1 MTTILDEYLAYTTE
15 YQLEYGKRTIVL
27 MEVGSFY
34 EMYAT
39 DTALIDL
46 HAVGHMLNIQVTR
59 KNKSIAEVS
68 RANHMLAGFPSYC
81 LEKFTNIL
89 LDNNYT
95 VVVVSQTSPPPKPK
109 RGVTNVLSP
118 GMRLEPVQR
127 NENSFLLC
135 IYLDEGSSNPDSLLG
150 GISYIDVSTGEVFA
164 YECGAATIEELHR
177 ILISVCP
184 KEVLIVGR
192 IDPVKYARV
201 EARLFSATSCIFHVK
216 VNHDNDSSGNPHFQ
230 LQLLQTA
237 YPKHGLLNVVEYLGF
252 ERLPIALNSFVHL
265 LGFAHRHREDILK
278 NIRKPKLLQNDDKVI
293 LSHNACRH
301 LDILPKKEGTTG
313 LVELINR
320 CKTSIGKRGFR
331 RRMLNPINDVCAL
344 NGMYSMVEWLIDNSH
359 WKAIRHHLSDV
370 CDLERCFRRIGLGE
384 LNWQGIPA
392 IHTSLKMLQSII
404 CEVSS
409 CPVESAS
416 TYVTAAKEAISKIIA
431 FYNDCL
437 DIEKLLASDSSC
449 IENPFLVGLF
459 PEIDALETELRAKH
473 VFIQSI
479 GEDLNGAGEPFFRLE
494 KNDKDGYHYCITA
507 KRYKAFVDK
516 GALKTLARSKIKVK
530 ELVAK
535 SVSASS
541 SIMKITHDLLRQ
553 VNIDIIV
560 LEEEISKNVDERY
573 KRFLAR
579 FAEACNESFDVVVD
593 FVEYFDFVSTN
604 ASNAFKYSYVKPK
617 IEGNDS
623 FVDIEQLRHPII
635 ERIQQGIPYVP
646 NDICL
651 GSGTKGM
658 LMYGVNASGK
668 SSLMKSVGVALVMAC
683 AGMYVPCASMRF
695 YPFNR
700 IFTRIP
706 SGDDM
711 YAGHSTFTQE
721 ISELRSIL
729 NHADQ
734 RSLVI
739 GDELCSG
746 TEPISAISI
755 VAAGILRLMQ
765 KGTSFIF
772 ASHLHDIV
780 DLPQIKALGDDLMV
794 CHLGVNYDG
803 TKLIYD
809 RVLKPGAGETLY
821 GIEVCRAL
829 DLEPEFMAIAQTIRH
844 NVLAIEPMIVSTKRT
859 RYNAKVFKDAMC
871 KMCRQNRATE
881 VHHIVQQ
888 KDADQNGNLL
898 GRFHKNAKHNLVHI
912 CETCHRSIHDGDIE
926 VSGYSQT
933 SSGIELIFKK
943 IEHL

>member
-1 MTTILDEYLAYTTE
+1 MSTILDEYLDYTTK

-39 DTALIDL
+39 DSAHIDL
-46 HAVGHMLNIQVTR
+46 HAVGNMLNIQVTR

-68 RANHMLAGFPSYC
+68 RANHLLAGFPSYC

-95 VVVVSQTSPPPKPK
+95 VVVVSQTSPPPKPN

-118 GMRLEPVQR
+118 GMRLEPVLR

-150 GISYIDVSTGEVFA
+150 GVSYIDVSTGEVFA

-201 EARLFSATSCIFHVK
+201 EARLFPATSCIFHVK

-237 YPKHGLLNVVEYLGF
+237 YPKHGILNVVEYLGF

-265 LGFAHRHREDILK
+265 LGFAHRHREDILN

-293 LSHNACRH
+293 LSNNACRH
-301 LDILPKKEGTTG
+301 LDILPKKEGTSG
-313 LVELINR
+313 LVQMLNR

-331 RRMLNPINDVCAL
+331 RRILNPVNDTGAL
-344 NGMYSMVEWLIDNSH
+344 NDMYNMMEWLIETNN
-359 WKAIRHHLSDV
+359 WRILRNHLSDV
-370 CDLERCFRRIGLGE
+370 CDLERAFRRIGLGE

-392 IHTSLKMLQSII
+392 IHTSLKMLQGII
-404 CEVSS
+404 DDTNLVLS

-416 TYVTAAKEAISKIIA
+416 AAVTSASYAISKIVT
-431 FYNDCL
+431 FYSNVI
-437 DIEKLLASDSSC
+437 DIEKLLHSGN
-449 IENPFLVGLF
+449 NPFITGLF
-459 PEIDALETELRAKH
+459 LEIDKVETELKTKH
-473 VFIQSI
+473 DFIQSM
-479 GEDLNGAGEPFFRLE
+479 GDDLNGTGEVFFRIE

-516 GALKTLARSKIKVK
+516 GAIKTLTRTGIKVK

-541 SIMKITHDLLRQ
+541 SIMKITHDSLRQ
-553 VNIDIIV
+553 VNTDIIV
-560 LEEEISKNVDERY
+560 LEEEISKLVEDQY

-579 FAEACNESFDVVVD
+579 FAEACNESFDLVVD

-604 ASNAFKYSYVKPK
+604 ASNAIKYSYVKPK

-623 FVDIEQLRHPII
+623 FVDIKQLRHPII
-635 ERIQQGIPYVP
+635 EMIQDGIPYVP

-651 GSGTKGM
+651 GSCTKGM

-683 AGMYVPCASMRF
+683 AGMYVPCASMRY

-780 DLPQIKALGDDLMV
+780 ELPQIKALGDDVMV

-844 NVLAIEPMIVSTKRT
+844 NVLAIEPMILSTKRT

-871 KMCRQNRATE
+871 KMCRHNRATE

-888 KDADQNGNLL
+888 KDADQNGNVL

>member
-1 MTTILDEYLAYTTE
+1 MTTILDEYLDYTTK
-15 YQLEYGKRTIVL
+15 YQDEYGKRTIVL

-46 HAVGHMLNIQVTR
+46 HAVGNMLNIQVTR
-59 KNKSIAEVS
+59 KNKSIQEVS

-89 LDNNYT
+89 LDNNFT
-95 VVVVSQTSPPPKPK
+95 VIVVSQTSPPPKPK
-109 RGVTNVLSP
+109 RSVTNVLSP
-118 GMRLEPVQR
+118 GMRLEPVIR

-135 IYLDEGSSNPDSLLG
+135 IYLDEGSSNPESLLG
-150 GISYIDVSTGEVFA
+150 GVSYIDVSTGEVFA

-192 IDPVKYARV
+192 IDPAKYARV
-201 EARLFSATSCIFHVK
+201 ESRLFSATSCIFHVK
-216 VNHDNDSSGNPHFQ
+216 VNHDNVSCENPHFQ

-265 LGFAHRHREDILK
+265 LGFAHRHREDILN
-278 NIRKPKLLQNDDKVI
+278 NIRKPKLLQNDNRVI

-301 LDILPKKEGTTG
+301 LDILPKKEGTCG
-313 LVELINR
+313 LAQMLNR

-331 RRMLNPINDVCAL
+331 QRILNPINDTSVL
-344 NGMYSMVEWLIDNSH
+344 NDMYNMMEWLIDNSH
-359 WKAIRHHLSDV
+359 WKTIRYHLADV
-370 CDLERCFRRIGLGE
+370 CDLERAFRKIGMGE
-384 LNWQGIPA
+384 LNWQGVPA
-392 IHTSLKMLQSII
+392 IHTSLKMLRSII
-404 CEVSS
+404 DETNLTTS
-409 CPVESAS
+409 CTVESAS
-416 TYVTAAKEAISKIIA
+416 SVATAACSAIGKIVT
-431 FYNDCL
+431 FYSNVL
-437 DIEKLLASDSSC
+437 DIDKLLDAGN
-449 IENPFLVGLF
+449 NPFITGLF
-459 PEIDALETELRAKH
+459 PDVDKLETDLKDKH
-473 VFIQSI
+473 VYIRNM
-479 GEDLNGAGEPFFRLE
+479 GDDLNGAGEEHFRLE
-494 KNDKDGYHYCITA
+494 KSEKDGYHFCITA
-507 KRYKAFVDK
+507 KRYKAFIDK
-516 GALKTLARSKIKVK
+516 GTPKTLSRSAIKVK

-535 SVSASS
+535 SVSPSS
-541 SIMKITHDLLRQ
+541 SIMKVTHESLRRI
-553 VNIDIIV
+553 NNEILC
-560 LEEEISKNVDERY
+560 LEEEINKKVEKTYREFLT
-573 KRFLAR
+573 RFT
-579 FAEACNESFDVVVD
+579 EACGELFEVVVH
-593 FVEYFDFVSTN
+593 FVEFFDYVSTN
-604 ASNAFKYSYVKPK
+604 VSNAIKYSYVKPE

-623 FVDIEQLRHPII
+623 FVDIVQLRHPII
-635 ERIQQGIPYVP
+635 EKIQDGIQYVP
-646 NDICL
+646 NDIRL
-651 GSGTKGM
+651 GSSTKGI

-729 NHADQ
+729 NHADHS
-734 RSLVI
+734 SLVI

-780 DLPQIKALGDDLMV
+780 ELPQITALGDDLMV

-859 RYNAKVFKDAMC
+859 RYNAKVFKDALC

-888 KDADQNGNLL
+888 KDADLNGNVL

-943 IEHL
+943 IDQR